1 MVDDE
6 KKEDQTSGEAGRR
19 LGLEIAASAPQ
30 ETSAPPK
37 IDEKISSGTAENM
50 GSGLQ
55 TPPINYYPQASNGGG
70 SITIGYIAMAA
81 VVGLCVM
88 FYLLH
93 KSSSAR
99 MDNMD
104 SALAG
109 FSSALTQER
118 QKTGRM
124 DNTLLKMELGRS
136 LAALDKVIALK
147 NPMLSAE
154 AIKLK
159 GEVART
165 MRELNMAV
173 AEPEPVSEAS
183 TAPSVN
189 EDTPP
194 AEPADTNPAEEDKAD
209 SPAPAGEQPSAPVAA
224 APSAA
229 PAAEEHSTAPGAT
242 EKEAPPAIPGKP
254 GPAIEDK
261 AEAPAPPPAAAQV
274 STPANN
280 GPAPAESATGHE
292 PGSQS

>member
-30 ETSAPPK
+30 ETPAPPK
-37 IDEKISSGTAENM
+37 IDEKISSGAAENM
-50 GSGLQ
+50 SSGLQ
-55 TPPINYYPQASNGGG
+55 TPPINNYPQASNGGG
-70 SITIGYIAMAA
+70 SLTIGYIAMAA

-88 FYLLH
+88 FYLLQ

-99 MDNMD
+99 MDKMD

-118 QKTGRM
+118 QKIGRM

-159 GEVART
+159 GGVART

-183 TAPSVN
+183 TAPGVN
-189 EDTPP
+189 EDTPL

-209 SPAPAGEQPSAPVAA
+209 SPAPAGEQPSAPA
-224 APSAA
+224 AA
-229 PAAEEHSTAPGAT
+229 PAAEEQSTAPGAT

-254 GPAIEDK
+254 GPAMEDK
-261 AEAPAPPPAAAQV
+261 AEAPAPAAAQV
-274 STPANN
+274 STPANK
-280 GPAPAESATGHE
+280 GPAPTESATGHE